1 MRDES
6 KEAAVLIVLAALWA
20 SGAKY
25 ALLNL

>member
-1 MRDES
+1 MREES
-6 KEAAVLIVLAALWA
+6 KEAAVSIVLAALWS